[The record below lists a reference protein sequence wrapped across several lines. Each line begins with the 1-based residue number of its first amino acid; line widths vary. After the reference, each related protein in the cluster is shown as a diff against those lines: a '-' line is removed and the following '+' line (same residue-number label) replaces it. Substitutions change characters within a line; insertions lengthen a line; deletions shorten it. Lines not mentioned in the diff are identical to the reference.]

1 MRAPALRGTQVVSS
15 HTRNTH
21 LSFKMYVTVRM
32 FGAYRRRRPPKEN
45 VYIYLYCCSRGS
57 DRAYGF
63 CRTNEGTRT
72 RTHADCRSSCVDVCP
87 WCTHVLRP
95 LSRPPVC
102 LITNW
107 RAHTL
112 AHHSF
117 IRPTLGREKQHTRK
131 HTHARPLT
139 MHINTF
145 LIEIRS
151 DAHFLRCSGAERVP
165 KSPHY
170 LYSYFDC

>member
-1 MRAPALRGTQVVSS
+1 
-15 HTRNTH
+15 
-21 LSFKMYVTVRM
+21 M
-32 FGAYRRRRPPKEN
+32 FCAYRRRRPPQRKC
-45 VYIYLYCCSRGS
+45 IYLFILLLTRKRSRS
-57 DRAYGF
+57 SASVE
-63 CRTNEGTRT
+63 RTKERTHTRQ
-72 RTHADCRSSCVDVCP
+72 HADCPSFRAYVCP

-117 IRPTLGREKQHTRK
+117 MRPTLAGRKSTHTQP
-131 HTHARPLT
+131 HALPLT